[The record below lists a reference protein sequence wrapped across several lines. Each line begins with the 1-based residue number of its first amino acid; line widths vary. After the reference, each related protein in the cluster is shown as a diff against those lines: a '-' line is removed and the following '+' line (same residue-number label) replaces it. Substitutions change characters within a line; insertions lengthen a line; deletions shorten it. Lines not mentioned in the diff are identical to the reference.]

1 MIKNLAKDKL
11 ISPKLLVSKFLA
23 NIILGQRL
31 YDKYRR
37 FPRTK
42 ITSVNSKTYLLN
54 VLRHPKTSPLS
65 R

>member
-31 YDKYRR
+31 YKYRR